1 MRAAAFADAEERAD
15 GDALAEPL
23 LEALGFA
30 LELADAEE
38 EAEAEAEADDDG
50 AASVASAEPFHGPHT

>member
-1 MRAAAFADAEERAD
+1 MLAAAFADAEERAD

-38 EAEAEAEADDDG
+38 EAEADDDG

>member
-1 MRAAAFADAEERAD
+1 MLAAAFADAEERAD

-38 EAEAEAEADDDG
+38 EAEAEADDDG